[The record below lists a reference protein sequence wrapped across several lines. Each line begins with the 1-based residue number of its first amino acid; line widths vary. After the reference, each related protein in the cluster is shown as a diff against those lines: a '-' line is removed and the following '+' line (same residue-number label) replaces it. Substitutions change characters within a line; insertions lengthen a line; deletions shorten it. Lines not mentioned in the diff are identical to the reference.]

1 MATEP
6 AEAQGQ
12 TEQEPDRGLNRIR
25 VIVADS
31 EPIFRVGM
39 RKIFALEDD
48 LRVLAQTETLAQTEA
63 AIQRHP
69 SDVLLMEAAIAAEP
83 GESVAALLQ
92 IVPKLKVVLIV
103 ADQDEAEILE
113 YVRRGACG
121 VVPRSISPDLL
132 IKCIRKV
139 AAGEIWLDNRCI
151 NLVIEA
157 YRAQA
162 MKLISPKTRS
172 KLSSK
177 ELMII
182 SGVTQGLRN
191 KEIATEV
198 GTTEQVVKN
207 YLRKI
212 YDKLGVS
219 DRLELAF
226 YCMHHK
232 LLSGSPSLPETAS
245 APAADN
251 ISNDRRKL
259 SIDGNSALLVKAGF
273 TAVTSAKCVGRWSLR
288 QPLPREIISSAAR
301 FIGGSSEGFTMQS
314 RTRKG

>member
-6 AEAQGQ
+6 AEAHGQ
-12 TEQEPDRGLNRIR
+12 TEQEPDCGLNRIR

-63 AIQRHP
+63 TIQRHP

-139 AAGEIWLDNRCI
+139 AAGETWLDNRCI

-182 SGVTQGLRN
+182 SGVTQGQRN

-219 DRLELAF
+219 DRLELAL
-226 YCMHHK
+226 YCVHHK

-245 APAADN
+245 APAADD
-251 ISNDRRKL
+251 ISK
-259 SIDGNSALLVKAGF
+259 
-273 TAVTSAKCVGRWSLR
+273 TA
-288 QPLPREIISSAAR
+288 ESS
-301 FIGGSSEGFTMQS
+301 Q
-314 RTRKG
+314 

>member
-6 AEAQGQ
+6 DKAQGQ
-12 TEQEPDRGLNRIR
+12 TEQELDGGINRIR
-25 VIVADS
+25 VVVADS

-48 LRVLAQTETLAQTEA
+48 LRVMAQTETLAQTES
-63 AIQRHP
+63 AIQRHSP
-69 SDVLLMEAAIAAEP
+69 DVLLMEAAIAPDPA
-83 GESVAALLQ
+83 ESVAALLQ
-92 IVPKLKVVLIV
+92 IVPQLKVVLIV
-103 ADQDEAEILE
+103 ADQDESEILE

-139 AAGEIWLDNRCI
+139 SAGETWLDNRCI

-162 MKLISPKTRS
+162 MKLISPKTRT

-219 DRLELAF
+219 DRLELAL
-226 YCMHHK
+226 YSMHHK
-232 LLSGSPSLPETAS
+232 LLGNAPAVPETPA
-245 APAADN
+245 APAAGN
-251 ISNDRRKL
+251 ISN
-259 SIDGNSALLVKAGF
+259 IAENS
-273 TAVTSAKCVGRWSLR
+273 R
-288 QPLPREIISSAAR
+288 
-301 FIGGSSEGFTMQS
+301 
-314 RTRKG
+314 

>member
-12 TEQEPDRGLNRIR
+12 IEQDLDSGVDRIR

-48 LRVLAQTETLAQTEA
+48 LRVMAQTETLAQTETA
-63 AIQRHP
+63 VQRHP
-69 SDVLLMEAAIAAEP
+69 TDVLLMEAGIAVEP
-83 GESVAALLQ
+83 AESVAALLQ
-92 IVPKLKVVLIV
+92 LAPKLKVVLIV
-103 ADQDEAEILE
+103 ADQDETEILE

-139 AAGEIWLDNRCI
+139 AVGETWLDNRCI

-162 MKLISPKTRS
+162 MKLISPKTRT
-172 KLSSK
+172 KLSNK
-177 ELMII
+177 EMMII

-191 KEIATEV
+191 KEIATDV

-219 DRLELAF
+219 DRLELAL

-232 LLSGSPSLPETAS
+232 LLGSSPSVPETPAAPA
-245 APAADN
+245 APAADS
-251 ISNDRRKL
+251 ISN
-259 SIDGNSALLVKAGF
+259 IA
-273 TAVTSAKCVGRWSLR
+273 
-288 QPLPREIISSAAR
+288 
-301 FIGGSSEGFTMQS
+301 GSS
-314 RTRKG
+314 R

>member
-1 MATEP
+1 M
-6 AEAQGQ
+6 
-12 TEQEPDRGLNRIR
+12 
-25 VIVADS
+25 
-31 EPIFRVGM
+31 
-39 RKIFALEDD
+39 
-48 LRVLAQTETLAQTEA
+48 AQTETLAQTETA
-63 AIQRHP
+63 VQRHP
-69 SDVLLMEAAIAAEP
+69 TDVLLMEAGIAVEP
-83 GESVAALLQ
+83 AESVAALLQ
-92 IVPKLKVVLIV
+92 LAPKLKVVLIV
-103 ADQDEAEILE
+103 ADQDETEILE

-139 AAGEIWLDNRCI
+139 AAGETWLDNRCI

-162 MKLISPKTRS
+162 MKLISPKTRT

-219 DRLELAF
+219 DRLELAL
-226 YCMHHK
+226 YSMHHK
-232 LLSGSPSLPETAS
+232 LLGSAPAVPETPA

-251 ISNDRRKL
+251 ISN
-259 SIDGNSALLVKAGF
+259 IAGN
-273 TAVTSAKCVGRWSLR
+273 
-288 QPLPREIISSAAR
+288 PR
-301 FIGGSSEGFTMQS
+301 
-314 RTRKG
+314 

>member
-12 TEQEPDRGLNRIR
+12 IEQELDSGGDRIR

-48 LRVLAQTETLAQTEA
+48 LRVMAQTETLAQTETA
-63 AIQRHP
+63 VQRHP
-69 SDVLLMEAAIAAEP
+69 TDVLLMEAGIAVEP
-83 GESVAALLQ
+83 AESVAALLQ
-92 IVPKLKVVLIV
+92 LAPKLKVVLIV
-103 ADQDEAEILE
+103 ADQDETEILE

-139 AAGEIWLDNRCI
+139 AAGETWLDNRCI

-162 MKLISPKTRS
+162 MKLISPKTRT
-172 KLSSK
+172 KLSNK
-177 ELMII
+177 EMMII

-191 KEIATEV
+191 KEIATDV

-219 DRLELAF
+219 DRLELAL

-232 LLSGSPSLPETAS
+232 LLGNSPSVPETPAAPA
-245 APAADN
+245 APAADS
-251 ISNDRRKL
+251 ISN
-259 SIDGNSALLVKAGF
+259 IA
-273 TAVTSAKCVGRWSLR
+273 
-288 QPLPREIISSAAR
+288 
-301 FIGGSSEGFTMQS
+301 GSS
-314 RTRKG
+314 R

>member
-6 AEAQGQ
+6 IEAQGQ
-12 TEQEPDRGLNRIR
+12 TEKELDGGVSLIR

-48 LRVLAQTETLAQTEA
+48 IRVMAQTETLAQTESA
-63 AIQRHP
+63 VQRHP
-69 SDVLLMEAAIAAEP
+69 IDVLLMEASIATEP
-83 GESVAALLQ
+83 GESVAALMQ

-103 ADQDEAEILE
+103 ADQDESEILE

-139 AAGEIWLDNRCI
+139 AAGETWLDNRCI

-162 MKLISPKTRS
+162 TKLISPKTRT

-191 KEIATEV
+191 KEIATDV

-219 DRLELAF
+219 DRLELAL

-232 LLSGSPSLPETAS
+232 LLGSSPGLPETPA

-251 ISNDRRKL
+251 ISN
-259 SIDGNSALLVKAGF
+259 IAGNS
-273 TAVTSAKCVGRWSLR
+273 R
-288 QPLPREIISSAAR
+288 
-301 FIGGSSEGFTMQS
+301 
-314 RTRKG
+314 